1 MYCAFCMPPF
11 FSMPCLFICTSEYRI
26 VCAMSFPSTWKW
38 FWKCQSCLLYS
49 VITCLLFDF
58 IISSAS
64 GKILGEAKHLSEACQ
79 QMIWSGKKYP
89 NESAICHMYKTDDCS
104 LLKGLPSVCVASFK
118 TRALHRVKTCHSR
131 YGCRRWRFFGTANK
145 NLWDWKFVILMNSV
159 FPNYSLKKN
168 IRKRHL
174 KYG

>member
-26 VCAMSFPSTWKW
+26 VYAMSFPSTWKW

-64 GKILGEAKHLSEACQ
+64 GKILGEAKHLSRACQ
-79 QMIWSGKKYP
+79 LMICSEEKKKP
-89 NESAICHMYKTDDCS
+89 QFANQSAICRMHKVNDCS
-104 LLKGLPSVCVASFK
+104 LLRDLPTVFRVSLEIQAMCQVKVYAVMSYLWVGWQHWTFLVQLIITFHTESLAS
-118 TRALHRVKTCHSR
+118 A
-131 YGCRRWRFFGTANK
+131 A
-145 NLWDWKFVILMNSV
+145 
-159 FPNYSLKKN
+159 
-168 IRKRHL
+168 
-174 KYG
+174 

>member
-26 VCAMSFPSTWKW
+26 VYAMSFPSTWKW

-64 GKILGEAKHLSEACQ
+64 GKLLGEAKHLSEACQ
-79 QMIWSGKKYP
+79 LMNCCEKISQFTK
-89 NESAICHMYKTDDCS
+89 ESAMCYMCKVSDCS
-104 LLKGLPSVCVASFK
+104 LLRSLPTVLYIIFWNSDIIDSIYCHVTLVFLMRRLLKQQSNEICSSNSCSTK
-118 TRALHRVKTCHSR
+118 TSWRR
-131 YGCRRWRFFGTANK
+131 Y
-145 NLWDWKFVILMNSV
+145 V
-159 FPNYSLKKN
+159 
-168 IRKRHL
+168 
-174 KYG
+174 KYGKMELP

>member
-26 VCAMSFPSTWKW
+26 VYAMSFPSTWKW

-64 GKILGEAKHLSEACQ
+64 RKILGEAKHLSGACQ
-79 QMIWSGKKYP
+79 LMICSGKKKGKKILQFA
-89 NESAICHMYKTDDCS
+89 NQSAICHTYKANDSS
-104 LLKGLPSVCVASFK
+104 LLKGLPTVCKASLEIQ
-118 TRALHRVKTCHSR
+118 ALCQAKVYVSR
-131 YGCRRWRFFGTANK
+131 HTWVCTGR
-145 NLWDWKFVILMNSV
+145 VILTAIN
-159 FPNYSLKKN
+159 FLETINYTPSEN
-168 IRKRHL
+168 KR
-174 KYG
+174 